1 MRSRK
6 SRSRPAVSDQPRRRV
21 GWARRRDRL
30 DEVHDLLQRIDTAL
44 IVRDPGT
51 ARSADAY
58 EGLRRQVVASACDR
72 RKHIVQLTEL
82 AEALRRGDDP
92 ESLRSRAEEWLLQA
106 NVITVGDVAIVEAFE
121 FTGEGDGAAKLLTP
135 AYVDGA
141 TGSLIRR
148 GLAERLPAAPT
159 TTPSG
164 LPPDDQCAVDA
175 EPSVPPGSAIEEL

>member
-1 MRSRK
+1 MRSR
-6 SRSRPAVSDQPRRRV
+6 RFPSRPADSDQPRRRV

-58 EGLRRQVVASACDR
+58 EGLRRQVVASAGDR

-106 NVITVGDVAIVEAFE
+106 NVVTVGDVSIVEAFE

-148 GLAERLPAAPT
+148 GLAERLPSAPIAT
-159 TTPSG
+159 TSG
-164 LPPDDQCAVDA
+164 LPQDDQPEVGD
-175 EPSVPPGSAIEEL
+175 EPIAPLGSAMEEL